1 MAPQGHREPSVNPL
15 TGITIEVKTL
25 DNTIP
30 TPSPSFHHYAIT
42 HKYPINIYTHIQR
55 HIHKYVYAIYI
66 HIHMYTHIP
75 KEKEENVLRV
85 RGQESWASTMLI
97 GSSAW
102 Q

>member
-1 MAPQGHREPSVNPL
+1 MH
-15 TGITIEVKTL
+15 T
-25 DNTIP
+25 
-30 TPSPSFHHYAIT
+30 
-42 HKYPINIYTHIQR
+42 QR
-55 HIHKYVYAIYI
+55 HTHKYVYAIYI